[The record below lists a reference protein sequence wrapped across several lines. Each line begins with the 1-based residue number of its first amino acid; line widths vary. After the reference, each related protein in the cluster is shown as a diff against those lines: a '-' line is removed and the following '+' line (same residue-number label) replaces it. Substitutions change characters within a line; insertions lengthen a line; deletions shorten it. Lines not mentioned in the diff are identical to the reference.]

1 MTNEEYTILIGLEIE
16 DLTFDIENDQDYYME
31 IYNTYLQ
38 FLEDKDGDIKFWV
51 HEYLTP
57 KEERGYQVFFSYLI
71 GEKEF
76 IKSVGYGA
84 EKDNRT
90 YDWVEFKEI

>member
-1 MTNEEYTILIGLEIE
+1 MTNEEYTILLNLGLSDIAIM
-16 DLTFDIENDQDYYME
+16 IENDQDYYME

-76 IKSVGYGA
+76 IKSVGYGV